1 MARTNKSRIET
12 ATRVETVRQLILS
25 GVESTRIVQQVSAQW
40 KVTERQGWNY
50 MAKAR
55 ELILD
60 VSVPSREYLL
70 AEHIAVRRSIRE
82 RARQA
87 KDLQAELRA
96 AQDEAKLFG
105 LYAPERIELDDLRDK
120 PDDELIAEF
129 RAIVDAARA
138 RTGAG
143 DSGGT

>member
-1 MARTNKSRIET
+1 MPKADKLEHSK
-12 ATRVETVRQLILS
+12 RVETVRQLILS
-25 GVESTRIVQQVSAQW
+25 GTEATRIVQT
-40 KVTERQGWNY
+40 VTEQWQIKDRQGWNY
-50 MAKAR
+50 IKSAR
-55 ELILD
+55 ALIQAATQ
-60 VSVPSREYLL
+60 PSREYLL

-105 LYAPERIELDDLRDK
+105 LYAPERREVDDLRDK

-138 RTGAG
+138 RTSAG
-143 DSGGT
+143 HSD